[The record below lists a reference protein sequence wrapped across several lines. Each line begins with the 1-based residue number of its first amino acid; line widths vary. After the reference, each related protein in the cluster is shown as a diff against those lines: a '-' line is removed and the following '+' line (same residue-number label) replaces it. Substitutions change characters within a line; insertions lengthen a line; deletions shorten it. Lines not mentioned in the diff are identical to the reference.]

1 MEKLLEVRNLSVSFA
16 APEGEV
22 KAVRDVSF
30 SLKKGEILAIVGE
43 SGCGKSVLCKSIMK
57 LLPKTARIKG
67 GRIFAN
73 GTDIT
78 DYRERD
84 MRRLRGSFF
93 SMIFQDPMTSLN
105 PTIPVGDQIAEAVLL
120 QQRESGRGQSLRG
133 GLSGKREEAYR
144 RAIQLM
150 ELVGIERPKERYR
163 LYPSHFSGGMRQR
176 LVMAIALAGEPQ
188 ILFADE
194 PTTALDVTMQAQILN
209 LLCDIQ
215 KKLGMAS
222 ILVSHDLGVVARAAD
237 RVAVMYAGKIVE
249 IGKAEEVFYEPR
261 HPYTWGLI
269 RSLPAFARPGGELYT
284 IPGMPPT
291 LVNLP
296 AGDAFACRNEYAL
309 AIDYREE
316 PPMFQVSDTHYAAT
330 WLLDGRAPKVENP
343 VAGRGMFAADS
354 CRRIYFQKSLSG
366 QEPSKDAS
374 CKEGGYGRKEVSSGE
389 DAFGEEEF
397 PDGEDAFGDEKVSDG
412 KDVFDKEEVSGG
424 EGIFREEEFSGGE
437 DIFTG
442 KEENGEEV
450 ILDVRHLTHQFRP
463 GKGAVIPAVNDISF
477 RIKKG
482 EVFGLVGESGCG
494 KSTVARCIMNI
505 YKPSGGKILY
515 KGINICDKK
524 QVRAHRKML
533 QTTRQLIFQDAAS
546 SLNQRMKVERIIE
559 EPMRI
564 HHVKTPRGSY
574 RREAEFQMKYVGMDA
589 SYLKKYPSQLSGG
602 MRQRVAIAR
611 ALSMEPEFLVADEPI
626 ASLDVSIQA
635 QIINLFRH
643 LQKEH
648 GFTFLFIA
656 HDLSVVRFLC
666 DRVGVMYQGRL
677 VEVATTEELFKRPR
691 HPYTKALLAAI
702 PVPDP
707 DFERERKQMKRMQ
720 SGA

>member
-67 GRIFAN
+67 GRILAN

-120 QQRESGRGQSLRG
+120 QQRGSRRGQSLRG
-133 GLSGKREEAYR
+133 GLSGKKEEAYR

-249 IGKAEEVFYEPR
+249 IGKAEEVFYDPR
-261 HPYTWGLI
+261 HPYTWGLM

-296 AGDAFACRNEYAL
+296 AGDAFACRNEFAL

-343 VAGRGMFAADS
+343 VAGRGIFASDS
-354 CRRIYFQKSLSG
+354 CRRVYFQKSIFG
-366 QEPSKDAS
+366 QESL
-374 CKEGGYGRKEVSSGE
+374 E
-389 DAFGEEEF
+389 DT
-397 PDGEDAFGDEKVSDG
+397 
-412 KDVFDKEEVSGG
+412 
-424 EGIFREEEFSGGE
+424 SGGE
-437 DIFTG
+437 DIFR
-442 KEENGEEV
+442 EEDENKEEV

-463 GKGAVIPAVNDISF
+463 GKGTVIPAVNDISF
-477 RIKKG
+477 QIKKG

-494 KSTVARCIMNI
+494 KSTVARCVMNI
-505 YKPSGGKILY
+505 YKPSGGSILY

-524 QVRAHRKML
+524 QARAHRKML

-564 HHVKTPRGSY
+564 HHVKTSRGSY